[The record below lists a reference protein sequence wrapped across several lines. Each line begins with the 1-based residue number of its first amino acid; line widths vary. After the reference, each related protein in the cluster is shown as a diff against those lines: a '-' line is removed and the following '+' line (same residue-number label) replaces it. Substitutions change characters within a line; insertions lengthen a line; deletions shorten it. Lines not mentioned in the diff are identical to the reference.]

1 MRWRHLDLLTSVVLF
16 WLLVLPNLKND
27 HVLRVASIPGQENT
41 IPQAGSKAKKRKRKN
56 LDVVYSKCIQ

>member
-1 MRWRHLDLLTSVVLF
+1 MCIGISMVQGLGLRT
-16 WLLVLPNLKND
+16 LPAEGP
-27 HVLRVASIPGQENT
+27 ASIPGQENT